1 MRNKVLF
8 VSHDAS
14 RTGAPLMLL
23 DIIKWFKKSSP
34 IEFVILVSKEGVLV
48 EEFEKLGKTFILNN
62 ADPDAADFKEV
73 LKFRIKKK
81 YLLPTKKKKLRKALQ
96 EENIGLVYA
105 NTIATGNLYADILM
119 DLDAKLITHIHELEI
134 VIRNFGAHNL
144 KVVMD
149 NTDFF
154 ITASTAVKDNLILN
168 HALPSEKIEVIHS
181 FVNTDAFKQ
190 NSITLDKNE
199 LLKSLNIDPDNSFV
213 VGASGNIIIR
223 KGVDV
228 FIQLARAVKVLNPSK
243 PVYFIWVGADVN
255 AKIYKWMAYDLQKLG
270 LSDDVKFI
278 PVVKNPV
285 NYFQLFDTFVMVSR
299 EDPFPLVCLE
309 NASLGHPIICF
320 AGAGGIPEFVENDA
334 GFVVPYLDV
343 STMAKKIMALMDNPE
358 DMAVKGKVAAEKV
371 RTMFDVSVLAPKIL
385 SVINKVMKE

>member
-1 MRNKVLF
+1 MGKKILF

-48 EEFEKLGKTFILNN
+48 EEFEKLGKTYILNS

-73 LKFRIKKK
+73 LKFRLKKK

-105 NTIATGNLYADILM
+105 NTIATGNLYADILI
-119 DLDAKLITHIHELEI
+119 DLNAKLITHIHELEI
-134 VIRNFGAHNL
+134 VIRNFGEHNL
-144 KVVMD
+144 KVVKEH
-149 NTDFF
+149 TDFF
-154 ITASTAVKDNLILN
+154 ITASKAVKDNLIMN
-168 HALPSEKIEVIHS
+168 HALPSDKIEVIHS

-190 NSITLDKNE
+190 KSITLDKTE
-199 LLKSLNIDPDNSFV
+199 LLKSLNIDPDNSFI

-228 FIQLARAVKVLNPSK
+228 FIQLARAVKALNPSK
-243 PVYFIWVGADVN
+243 HVYFIWVGADVN

-270 LSDDVKFI
+270 LSEDVKFI

-285 NYFQLFDTFVMVSR
+285 DYFQLFDTFVMVSR

-320 AGAGGIPEFVENDA
+320 EGAGGIPEFVEDDA

-343 STMAKKIMALMDNPE
+343 STMAKKIMVLMNNPE
-358 DMAVKGKVAAEKV
+358 EMATKGKVAAEKV
-371 RTMFDVSVLAPKIL
+371 TTMFDVSVLAPKIL
-385 SVINKVMKE
+385 SVINKVIKE

>member
-144 KVVMD
+144 KMVMD

-199 LLKSLNIDPDNSFV
+199 LLKSLNIDPDNSFI

-228 FIQLARAVKVLNPSK
+228 FIQLARAVKALNPSK

-285 NYFQLFDTFVMVSR
+285 NYFQLFDAFVMVSR

-309 NASLGHPIICF
+309 NASLSHPIICF
-320 AGAGGIPEFVENDA
+320 EGAGGIPEFVENDA

-343 STMAKKIMALMDNPE
+343 STMAKKIMALMDDPE